1 MKRHLQQI
9 NLASR
14 TVDSRHLQVLIA
26 LVTLGLFVLGAGAPL
41 AVGLPGG

>member
-26 LVTLGLFVLGAGAPL
+26 LVTLGLFILGAGAPM
-41 AVGLPGG
+41 AGGLPGT